1 MLGDPPVSKYLTCAG
16 REIHY
21 LEWGAADLPP
31 VVAWHGLARVGRD
44 FDALARELAPRY
56 RVIAPDTIG
65 RGLSQWV
72 EDGAAQGD
80 AQYCFDVYEKIAIDL
95 CDQLGMERLRWV
107 GTSMGGSFG
116 MWLAGGAMRDRISHL
131 VINDIGPEL
140 PQAAID
146 RIVTYLGAPPD
157 FETVG
162 ELERYLRTVY
172 APFGYIPGDEWR
184 AMTEASFR
192 RLPNGRVTSHYD
204 PRIARQFVTHP
215 DDWKLWDRY
224 DSITAKTFLL
234 RGEYSDLL
242 SPEMTEE
249 MTRRG
254 PKAEVLQCAGCG
266 HAPALNVPVQT
277 EAIAAFLAR

>member
-1 MLGDPPVSKYLTCAG
+1 MLGDPPVSKYATCAG

-21 LEWGAADLPP
+21 LEWGQSDLPP
-31 VVAWHGLARVGRD
+31 VIAWHGLARVGRD
-44 FDALARELAPRY
+44 FDALARELAGRY

-65 RGLSQWV
+65 RGLSEWV
-72 EDGAAQGD
+72 EEGVEPGD
-80 AQYCFDVYEKIAIDL
+80 AEYCFDVYGRGALDL
-95 CDQLGMERLRWV
+95 CDQLGIETMRWV

-116 MWLAGGAMRDRISHL
+116 MWLAGGPLKGRISHL

-146 RIVTYLGAPPD
+146 RIVTYLGVPPE
-157 FETVG
+157 FSTVG

-184 AMTEASFR
+184 AMTEASVR
-192 RLPNGRVTSHYD
+192 RLENGKVTSHYD
-204 PRIARQFVTHP
+204 PRIARQFVVHP
-215 DDWKLWDRY
+215 DDWRLWERY
-224 DSITAKTFLL
+224 DEITAKTFLL

-242 SPEMTEE
+242 SLEMTEE
-249 MTRRG
+249 MTQRG
-254 PKAEVLQCAGCG
+254 PKAAVLECAGCG

-277 EAIAAFLAR
+277 EAIAKFLEN

>member
-1 MLGDPPVSKYLTCAG
+1 MLGVPPVSKYAICAG

-21 LEWGAADLPP
+21 LEWGRADLPP

-44 FDALARELAPRY
+44 FDALARELAGRY

-65 RGLSQWV
+65 RGLSEWV
-72 EDGAAQGD
+72 EEGTEFGD
-80 AQYCFDVYEKIAIDL
+80 AEYCFDVYGRSALDL
-95 CDQLGMERLRWV
+95 CDKLGIETMRWV

-116 MWLAGGAMRDRISHL
+116 MWLAGGPLKDRISHL

-146 RIVTYLGAPPD
+146 RIVTYLGAPPE
-157 FETVG
+157 FNTLG

-192 RLPNGRVTSHYD
+192 RLANGKVTSHYD
-204 PRIARQFVTHP
+204 PRIARQFVVHP
-215 DDWKLWDRY
+215 DDWRLWERY
-224 DSITAKTFLL
+224 DAITAKTFLL

-242 SPEMTEE
+242 SPKMTEE

-254 PKAEVLQCAGCG
+254 PKTTVLECAGCG

-277 EAIAAFLAR
+277 EAIAEFLES